1 MLDLHFT
8 DFVSDPFATLRQLY
22 AFAGLDWTPEGER
35 LMRSYWDAHPAD
47 EHGRHTHRFSD
58 TGLDERSEREKVKRY
73 VEHFGV
79 REERAS

>member
-1 MLDLHFT
+1 
-8 DFVSDPFATLRQLY
+8 
-22 AFAGLDWTPEGER
+22 
-35 LMRSYWDAHPAD
+35 MRAWWEAHPAD
-47 EHGRHTHRFSD
+47 EHGKHSHRFSD